1 MRARLFSRW
10 LPIGCCLLVSILLI
24 RGQRSTGNVKE
35 LKASPGISYFQE
47 NTEREPWSINV
58 IKIDRNQN
66 DIEFVTTIPRGTVQ
80 GLATLSQH
88 LRGIP
93 KALGSPVAAINGD
106 FYETDNGDP
115 RSLSIV
121 QREVTSAPSGS
132 AVFWLDETNQPH
144 VSPIASRF
152 KATFPSGEGI
162 PFGLNEERSSG
173 QAVLYT
179 SRYGASTG
187 AGAGLDLILQ
197 PATNAPP
204 LPLQVGQTYKM
215 AIQEIRSTANTRL
228 RPGSVVLSMGRGLAN
243 QLPPLTTN
251 SIITL
256 STATA
261 PEIRNVRTA
270 ISGGPLLVQGG
281 KVQPAN
287 ANKSREQ
294 HPRSAIGW
302 NDKYFFLVQVDG
314 RQDFSRGMTLPE
326 LANYMAKIGCDTGM
340 NLDGGASSELW
351 LEGRIMNRPCH
362 GQERDIAN
370 VLAVI
375 RKPAAQ
381 PVPNAAKN

>member
-1 MRARLFSRW
+1 MRARMFSRW
-10 LPIGCCLLVSILLI
+10 LLIGCCLLVSVLLI
-24 RGQRSTGNVKE
+24 RGQRSTGTIKE
-35 LKASPGISYFQE
+35 LKASPGVSYFQE

-58 IKIDRNQN
+58 IKIDRSQN
-66 DIEFVTTIPRGTVQ
+66 DLEFVTTLPRGTVQ
-80 GLATLSQH
+80 GLTTLSQH

-121 QREVTSAPSGS
+121 QSEVTSAPSGS

-144 VSPIASRF
+144 ISPVASRF
-152 KATFPSGEGI
+152 RASFPAGETI
-162 PFGLNEERSSG
+162 PFGLNQERSSG
-173 QAVLYT
+173 EAVLYT
-179 SRYGASTG
+179 SRYGPSTR
-187 AGAGLDLILQ
+187 AGAGVDLVLQ

-204 LPLQVGQTYKM
+204 LPIQVGQTYKM
-215 AIQEIRSTANTRL
+215 VIQEIRSAANTRL
-228 RPGSVVLSMGRGLAN
+228 RPGSVVLSMGGGLAN

-251 SIITL
+251 SIVTL
-256 STATA
+256 STTTA

-281 KVQPAN
+281 KVQPTN
-287 ANKSREQ
+287 ANKSREP

-314 RQDFSRGMTLPE
+314 RQDFSRGMTLAE
-326 LANYMAKIGCDTGM
+326 LANYMARIGCDTGM
-340 NLDGGASSELW
+340 NLDGGGSSELW
-351 LEGRIMNRPCH
+351 LEGRIVNRPCYGH
-362 GQERDIAN
+362 ERDIAN
-370 VLAVI
+370 ALAVI

-381 PVPNAAKN
+381 PAHNAANK